1 MELTEDERDY
11 WRNAVE
17 GIHKGKVEAAKIYLR
32 EKRNNYSP
40 TNKAIIIQIIAE
52 AVGEPFNDDVRSL
65 IGDLMDTPTRRLQFG
80 TTYYDLVRRHVY
92 MELVD
97 DRDMNKY
104 GNKEHMEQLRHFVY
118 PSILKKLRD
127 WLPAPF
133 LRPGHRTWDYG

>member
-1 MELTEDERDY
+1 MTTLTTKERID
-11 WRNAVE
+11 
-17 GIHKGKVEAAKIYLR
+17 L
-32 EKRNNYSP
+32 
-40 TNKAIIIQIIAE
+40 IAE
-52 AVGEPFNDDVRSL
+52 SVGRAWDKDTRRL
-65 IGDLMDTPTRRLQFG
+65 IGDLIDTPTRRLQFG

-118 PSILKKLRD
+118 PSIFKKLRD
-127 WLPAPF
+127 WVSRPSQ